1 MKPVRDIVSTDL
13 IETLWEA
20 GYTILPRHRGS
31 DPFEIEQRFIPRD
44 RFYQWFHL
52 VHDRARFRTDDDK
65 EYAGGWA
72 PVPASRHDGYFMPA
86 GHVGNIEVK
95 GLGLFEKPR
104 DEAIADLKSNEDEAN
119 KLVDDWA
126 KRHGALL
133 SGQVKVAGNV
143 RNVGDDRSLD
153 TFENAATKTIDTTVG
168 IPGDMANLL
177 FEIYAERDRLEAEV
191 VMKDRTLKPGKV
203 ADLFYAAVEDNQRDG
218 TPFQWWPTLRAILL
232 PMAVDNVRE
241 KHGMEKT
248 MIRKMRDAL
257 EQLQQE
263 KTDE

>member
-1 MKPVRDIVSTDL
+1 MATVRDILTTDL
-13 IETLWEA
+13 IEALWEA

-44 RFYQWFHL
+44 RSYQWFHL
-52 VHDRARFRTDDDK
+52 VHDRIRFERT
-65 EYAGGWA
+65 GWV
-72 PVPASRHDGYFMPA
+72 PVAASRHDGYFMPA

-104 DEAIADLKSNEDEAN
+104 DEVEAELNANEDKAY

-126 KRHGALL
+126 KRHADLI
-133 SGQVKVAGNV
+133 SGQVKVGGAV
-143 RNVGDDRSLD
+143 RNIGSDEKFHD
-153 TFENAATKTIDTTVG
+153 TFENASTKTIDTTVG
-168 IPGDMANLL
+168 IPSDMVEFLS
-177 FEIYAERDRLEAEV
+177 EVYAERDRLEAEV

-203 ADLFYAAVEDNQRDG
+203 ADLFYAALEDNTRDG

-257 EQLQQE
+257 EELQQE
-263 KTDE
+263 KTDD